1 MHTCEYSVCICI
13 VLAVCILCIATLYY
27 ECADL
32 GFTLVRMPTST
43 RVWSMEKFMENLR
56 TYRLV
61 HVLASSNTT
70 LVRARSTIQA
80 LVGILLMR
88 MHKYAYCYVCRM
100 CKVVP
105 RVRL

>member
-1 MHTCEYSVCICI
+1 
-13 VLAVCILCIATLYY
+13 
-27 ECADL
+27 
-32 GFTLVRMPTST
+32 
-43 RVWSMEKFMENLR
+43 MENLR